1 MRKKGP
7 KTKQKSWK
15 WTFKGNKG
23 QNLRKNVELIFWEKN
38 FVKTC
43 REREQ
48 KTSSGVTLVTLVKMR
63 RVAKLSHST
72 NDQELLE
79 PIKNE

>member
-1 MRKKGP
+1 LKK
-7 KTKQKSWK
+7 
-15 WTFKGNKG
+15 
-23 QNLRKNVELIFWEKN
+23 VELISGRKILSKRVEK
-38 FVKTC
+38 
-43 REREQ
+43 REQ

-63 RVAKLSHST
+63 RVVKFLHST

>member
-1 MRKKGP
+1 LSKR
-7 KTKQKSWK
+7 
-15 WTFKGNKG
+15 
-23 QNLRKNVELIFWEKN
+23 VEK
-38 FVKTC
+38 
-43 REREQ
+43 REQ